1 MSQPLKVL
9 LIEDSEDDAQL
20 VILEL
25 RRGGFKPEYVR
36 VETAPELREAL
47 GQQKW
52 DVVLSDYNLPEFDVQ
67 SGLAIVQETGMDI
80 PFIIMSG
87 FVRAADVVQYLKAG
101 AHDFLEKDDLARLV
115 PAIEREL
122 REVEVRKQRREA
134 EETLHKLSR
143 AVEQSPSMVI
153 ITDHEGLI
161 EYVNPKFEEIT
172 GYSTEEIRGK
182 LPDILDSGIMP
193 QEQSDA
199 LWKTAR
205 EGKEWRGEIC
215 NQRKDGEMFWEYAL
229 VSPIKNT
236 DGETSNY
243 VIVTEDITFRKEAEE
258 QLYRQA
264 NYDDLTSLPNRALM
278 FDRLGQAV
286 VRARDSSRHAALM
299 TIEIDN
305 FKKIDET
312 LGHEVA
318 DGLLQAVG
326 QRLEEC
332 ISSVETVSR
341 LGGGEF
347 AIILPDMESAF
358 QARTVARNVRKQLAE
373 PFFFDDH
380 ELFTTISIGI
390 TVCPVDGDDSGILL
404 RNAKVAMEK
413 AKEDGRNN
421 YRFFSQKM
429 NKEAMERLSLETDLR
444 RTLEREELVLFYQP
458 IVEAATNKVVSAEAL
473 LRWQHPERGLVPTEQ
488 FISVAEETG
497 LIVPIGEWV
506 LRTACKQAVQ
516 MQQSGFPEV
525 GIAVNASPEQV
536 WSGTLVGLVREALDE
551 SGLKPE
557 HLDLEVTESVCM
569 DDMPQTVATLDQLK
583 AMGVRISIDDFGT
596 GYSSLSYLKRYPFHT
611 LKIDRAFV
619 GELPSNLDDVALV
632 EAVLVMAKRLG
643 LQVLAEGVETEE
655 QRQYLTSRQCDLLQG
670 YFFSR
675 PLPFDEFLLQ
685 IG

>member
-143 AVEQSPSMVI
+143 AVEQSPSTVI

-373 PFFFDDH
+373 PFFVDDH

-536 WSGTLVGLVREALDE
+536 WSGTLVGLIREALDE

>member
-143 AVEQSPSMVI
+143 AVEQSPSTVI

-536 WSGTLVGLVREALDE
+536 WSGTLVGLIREALDE

>member
-143 AVEQSPSMVI
+143 AVEQSPSTVI

-373 PFFFDDH
+373 PFFVDDH

>member
-143 AVEQSPSMVI
+143 AVEQSPSTVI

-305 FKKIDET
+305 FKKVDET

-373 PFFFDDH
+373 PFFVDDH

-536 WSGTLVGLVREALDE
+536 WSGTLVGLIREALDE

>member
-143 AVEQSPSMVI
+143 AVEQSPSTVI

-172 GYSTEEIRGK
+172 GYSTKEIKGK

-286 VRARDSSRHAALM
+286 VRARDSSRHSALM

-318 DGLLQAVG
+318 DGLLRAVG

-358 QARTVARNVRKQLAE
+358 QARTVAREVRKRFAE
-373 PFFFDDH
+373 PFFVDDH
-380 ELFTTISIGI
+380 ELFTTISVGI

-569 DDMPQTVATLDQLK
+569 DDMPQTVATLDELK

-655 QRQYLTSRQCDLLQG
+655 QRQYLTSLQCDLLQG

-675 PLPFDEFLLQ
+675 PLPLDEFLRQ

>member
-25 RRGGFKPEYVR
+25 RRGGFKPECVR

-143 AVEQSPSMVI
+143 AVEQSPSTVI

-172 GYSTEEIRGK
+172 GYSTKEIKGK

-286 VRARDSSRHAALM
+286 VRARDSSRHSALM

-318 DGLLQAVG
+318 DGLLRAVG

-358 QARTVARNVRKQLAE
+358 QARTVAREVRKRFAE
-373 PFFFDDH
+373 PFFVDDH
-380 ELFTTISIGI
+380 ELFTTISVGI

-569 DDMPQTVATLDQLK
+569 DDMPQTVATLDELK

-655 QRQYLTSRQCDLLQG
+655 QRQYLTSLQCDLLQG

-675 PLPFDEFLLQ
+675 PLPLDEFLRQ

>member
-583 AMGVRISIDDFGT
+583 AMGVSISIDDFGT